1 MQGNQYI
8 EANRQAWNQVAP
20 IHADAN
26 QARLLQGFAEPGFSV
41 LDAHETQKLREIGVE
56 GKAIAQLGCNNGREL
71 LSIKNI
77 GAGRCVGFDFSEEFI
92 QQAQALNEAA
102 QHDCEFV
109 ATNIYEIAP
118 SYNQTFDLVYIT
130 IGVLSWMP
138 DIHGFFEVVARIL
151 KPQGKL
157 LIYEMHPFL
166 NMLDV
171 PSETENPLQISLG
184 YFNKAAQEDPSTLDY
199 YNGTQYES
207 LPKYWFAHTLSD
219 NMTALIA
226 NGIAIAAFEEYP
238 HDISAMFKSLE
249 PYQKMPLSYILV
261 GQKQ

>member
-1 MQGNQYI
+1 M
-8 EANRQAWNQVAP
+8 
-20 IHADAN
+20 
-26 QARLLQGFAEPGFSV
+26 
-41 LDAHETQKLREIGVE
+41 
-56 GKAIAQLGCNNGREL
+56 
-71 LSIKNI
+71 

-92 QQAQALNEAA
+92 QQARALNEAA

-109 ATNIYEIAP
+109 ATSIYEIAP

-138 DIHGFFEVVARIL
+138 DIHAFFEVVARIL
-151 KPQGKL
+151 KPEGKL

-166 NMLDV
+166 NMLDA
-171 PSETENPLQISLG
+171 PSETENPLQISLD
-184 YFNKAAQEDPSTLDY
+184 YFNKAVQVDTSTLDY
-199 YNGTQYES
+199 YNGTQYENA
-207 LPKYWFAHTLSD
+207 LPKYWFAHTLAD

-238 HDISAMFKSLE
+238 HDISEMFKSLE